1 MSIFVGRWSFRIWS
15 ATTKKHSELRVHR
28 AKNKHGDLVFL
39 LQVLNCLYMADNSVP
54 NLKKICIAHPIQG
67 NYLEAASTYLVQ
79 LWYKKWISKNLF
91 CQWIIQSNY
100 FASQDSSVN
109 RSPTTCI
116 PNITRMLN
124 KALIA
129 FTTGC
134 RPGPALQR
142 IGVNWKKNQIHWLGA
157 SAARGRY
164 FRNFWVGMCRW
175 DPGILN
181 LYQS

>member
-1 MSIFVGRWSFRIWS
+1 MTWNSAFRAPEKQTGSIKFLFFSIWWEFLSVVEVS
-15 ATTKKHSELRVHR
+15 AFGAQLGKKHTELRAHR
-28 AKNKHGDLVFL
+28 AKNQHGDLVCL
-39 LQVLNCLYMADNSVP
+39 LQVLNVLYMADNSVP

-79 LWYKKWISKNLF
+79 LWNKKWISKNLF

-109 RSPTTCI
+109 RSPTI
-116 PNITRMLN
+116 PNITRILN

-134 RPGPALQR
+134 RPRPAFQR
-142 IGVNWKKNQIHWLGA
+142 I
-157 SAARGRY
+157 
-164 FRNFWVGMCRW
+164 
-175 DPGILN
+175 
-181 LYQS
+181 

>member
-79 LWYKKWISKNLF
+79 LWYK
-91 CQWIIQSNY
+91 
-100 FASQDSSVN
+100 
-109 RSPTTCI
+109 
-116 PNITRMLN
+116 NITRMLN